1 MNPFITVM
9 PPTTGR
15 RGADQHRQAAAAMN
29 MMESWA
35 NSLAPERAY
44 PQPKMAINIASTE
57 DNGGKSIKI
66 EDCLADSGCTHTLVR
81 KDFIDAANIHIDK
94 SFEKN
99 LKTVNEGSTS
109 P

>member
-15 RGADQHRQAAAAMN
+15 RGTDQRRQAAAAMS
-29 MMESWA
+29 MVDSWA

-44 PQPKMAINIASTE
+44 PQPKMAINIAPTE
-57 DNGGKSIKI
+57 NNGGNSIKI